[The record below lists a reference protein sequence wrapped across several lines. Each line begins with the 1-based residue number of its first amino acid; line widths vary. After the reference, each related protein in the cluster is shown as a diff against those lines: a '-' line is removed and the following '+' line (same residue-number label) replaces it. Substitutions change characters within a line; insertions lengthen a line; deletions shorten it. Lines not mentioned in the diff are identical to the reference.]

1 MAIFLFGVAVALAV
15 NLALQ
20 GPVSPLSLALI
31 GALAVAW
38 VVRIVDPMRT
48 VREQLQAIKAE
59 KLPARE
65 RSRPDA

>member
-20 GPVSPLSLALI
+20 GPVSPLLLALI

-38 VVRIVDPMRT
+38 VVRIVDPMKT
-48 VREQLQAIKAE
+48 VREQLRAIRTE

-65 RSRPDA
+65 RPRPDA